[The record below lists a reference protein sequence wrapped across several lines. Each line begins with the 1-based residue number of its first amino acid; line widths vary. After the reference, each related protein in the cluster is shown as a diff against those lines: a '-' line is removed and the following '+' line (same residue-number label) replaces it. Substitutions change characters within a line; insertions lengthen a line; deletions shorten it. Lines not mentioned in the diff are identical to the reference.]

1 MTLTKPIEGRQN
13 NGELEIHARDTF
25 NTPRFPAILD
35 YNGLEQDIVGRSTLE
50 QILM

>member
-1 MTLTKPIEGRQN
+1 MEHLKYMHGT
-13 NGELEIHARDTF
+13 HF
-25 NTPRFPAILD
+25 TPRFPAILD